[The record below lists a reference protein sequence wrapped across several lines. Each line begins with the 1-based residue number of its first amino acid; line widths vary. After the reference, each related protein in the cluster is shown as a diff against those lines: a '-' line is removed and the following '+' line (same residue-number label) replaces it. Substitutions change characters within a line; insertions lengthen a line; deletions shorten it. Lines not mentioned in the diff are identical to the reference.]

1 MATGK
6 PNSVLARDIMAKR
19 LVTLHPE
26 VDVFQAIEILVKNK
40 ISGAPVVDENMKLLG
55 VFSEKCCMQVLIDAA
70 YEGLP
75 TNQVGAFMD
84 DDPHTISDETEL
96 LVMAQVF
103 LLTTRRRL
111 PVVTEDG
118 KLIGQ
123 VSRRDVIRA
132 ASKLINKV
140 PNKENPLLYLSALHE
155 MNDSTSLMRK

>member
-1 MATGK
+1 MSAK
-6 PNSVLARDIMAKR
+6 DIMARR

-26 VDVFQAIEILVKNK
+26 MDVFKAVEVLVKNK
-40 ISGAPVVDENMKLLG
+40 ISGAPVVDEKNMLLG
-55 VFSEKCCMQVLIDAA
+55 VFSEKSCMQVLIDAA

-84 DDPHTISDETEL
+84 DDPHTISENTEL

-111 PVVTEDG
+111 PVVTENR

-123 VSRRDVIRA
+123 VSRRDVIKA
-132 ASKLINKV
+132 ASKLLKTVENH
-140 PNKENPLLYLSALHE
+140 ENPLLYLSAIHSMHE
-155 MNDSTSLMRK
+155 TPPSVRK

>member
-70 YEGLP
+70 SISLSKSP
-75 TNQVGAFMD
+75 LQVLHVTRRGVKDASIECD
-84 DDPHTISDETEL
+84 SRLRLSEL
-96 LVMAQVF
+96 LGIGRREQT
-103 LLTTRRRL
+103 LEHSPIITRRRN
-111 PVVTEDG
+111 VDT
-118 KLIGQ
+118 KR
-123 VSRRDVIRA
+123 VSR
-132 ASKLINKV
+132 
-140 PNKENPLLYLSALHE
+140 
-155 MNDSTSLMRK
+155 